1 MTGALMG
8 FTTLCRGLWPDCIE
22 YFTLEGNF
30 CRCPQFRNI
39 WTQGQ
44 TTSLGAMFPILCVKC
59 MGSFT
64 SPANYLIEDVLYC
77 PRRIQCLIICSCQS
91 KGSTYSSVVLRPWVL
106 VQSRAQTHDL
116 LQGSPLLYNL
126 MRVWIFF
133 AYNFYNFFFS
143 TSTQEILRDWLAL
156 FSWGLHHILFDRPA
170 HLRSITATLNI
181 TWYQLTFVWLGEG

>member
-1 MTGALMG
+1 MIGALMG

-30 CRCPQFRNI
+30 CRCSQFRNI

-64 SPANYLIEDVLYC
+64 SPANYLIEDVLYR
-77 PRRIQCLIICSCQS
+77 PRRIQCLFICSCQS

-143 TSTQEILRDWLAL
+143 TSTQEILEIDLLSLAE
-156 FSWGLHHILFDRPA
+156 DY
-170 HLRSITATLNI
+170 ITSSLTAQH
-181 TWYQLTFVWLGEG
+181 TWDQLQQH